1 MDHLPIVRPR
11 TPTGPLGYL
20 NFPPEIMNQIY
31 REVFVDNSQ
40 ILAFLCSSDST
51 FQFLS
56 LKQAVAAHQSPR
68 HDQLDWTQLYDVRY
82 YTNSIGLSAQF
93 LRVCRKVWS
102 EGSPVLYGNI
112 TVAVRFTPV
121 RLDPCLPRFFKRNT
135 PYVLARAHFVYPRFA
150 EPVNCLMHWGI
161 THTIREA
168 DTREGTLEELRAN
181 GKEMQRC
188 RNMRKGSAS
197 F

>member
-1 MDHLPIVRPR
+1 
-11 TPTGPLGYL
+11 LGYL

-31 REVFVDNSQ
+31 REVFVDDSQ

-161 THTIREA
+161 THMIREA

-181 GKEMQRC
+181 GKAMQRC
-188 RNMRKGSAS
+188 RSMRKGSAS